1 MRPMVAK
8 IRSTPS
14 GTAMP
19 AATVVIFVEQAP
31 AGAVTVTV
39 VVPLEEDAIV
49 DGGSVE
55 PFARS

>member
-1 MRPMVAK
+1 MRPMVAN

-19 AATVVIFVEQAP
+19 AATVVIFVERGLAV
-31 AGAVTVTV
+31 AVTVTV
-39 VVPLEEDAIV
+39 VVTFEEETIV

-55 PFARS
+55 PLARL

>member
-1 MRPMVAK
+1 MVAN

-19 AATVVIFVEQAP
+19 AATVVIFVERGLAV
-31 AGAVTVTV
+31 AVTVTV
-39 VVPLEEDAIV
+39 VVTFEEETIV

-55 PFARS
+55 PLARL